1 MTPPVSVPIELL
13 RRFAPGTPLR
23 TAAELVMQ
31 QGTGALVLFGSGPE
45 VDDVC
50 SGGFKLK
57 NATYTAQR
65 VAELAKMDGGIV
77 VNDQSDEILRANV
90 HFMPDASI
98 ATAETGTRFR
108 TAERLSIQ
116 TGCPVLAVSE
126 EGHLVAVVF
135 SGNAR
140 FRLQSTTSLL
150 DEANQRLQSL
160 ERLRRQ
166 FDEAVARLE
175 RYEVDDIVSHR
186 EVVSVIQRAAVL
198 RLLAMEL
205 EPITAELGDEAA
217 VISLQAADLVSDV
230 DAVAE
235 LVNIDYQERKPR
247 RGTSVYGKLDTLD
260 RDDLYDAAE
269 IATALGFVPVDAPV
283 SPRGARVLAGV
294 PRLPE
299 SVADELLK
307 KFRSYARL
315 RTASV
320 EDLDAVDGVGPMRA
334 HTIRAYLDRLEE
346 VGLRRSGWNHDSLI
360 PVSDTIHHSDHI

>member
-1 MTPPVSVPIELL
+1 MTPPQSVPIELL

-23 TAAELVMQ
+23 TAAELIMQ

-45 VDDVC
+45 VDAIC
-50 SGGFKLK
+50 SGGFKLE
-57 NATYTAQR
+57 NAMYTAQR
-65 VAELAKMDGGIV
+65 IAELAKMDGGIV
-77 VNDQSDEILRANV
+77 VDDQSARILRANV
-90 HFMPDASI
+90 HFMPDSTI
-98 ATAETGTRFR
+98 DTAETGTRFR
-108 TAERLSIQ
+108 TAERLSIE

-166 FDEAVARLE
+166 FDDAVARLE
-175 RYEVDDIVSHR
+175 RYEVDEIVSHR

-198 RLLAMEL
+198 RLLSMEL
-205 EPITAELGDEAA
+205 EPIAAELGDEAA
-217 VISLQAADLVSDV
+217 VVSLQAADLVSDV

-247 RGTSVYGKLDTLD
+247 RGSSVYTKLDALD
-260 RDDLYDAAE
+260 RDDLYDAGA
-269 IATALGFVPVDAPV
+269 IATALGFVPIDAPV
-283 SPRGARVLAGV
+283 TPRGARVLAGV

-299 SVADELLK
+299 NVADELLK
-307 KFRSYARL
+307 KFRSFARL
-315 RTASV
+315 RAASV

-334 HTIRAYLDRLEE
+334 HTIRAYIDRLEE
-346 VGLRRSGWNHDSLI
+346 VGLRRNRWNHDSLI
-360 PVSDTIHHSDHI
+360 PVTDTIHHSDHI

>member
-1 MTPPVSVPIELL
+1 
-13 RRFAPGTPLR
+13 
-23 TAAELVMQ
+23 MQ

-45 VDDVC
+45 VDAIC

-57 NATYTAQR
+57 DAKFTAQR

-77 VNDQSDEILRANV
+77 VNDRTGEILRANV
-90 HFMPDASI
+90 HFIPDASI

-116 TGCPVLAVSE
+116 TNCPVLAVSE
-126 EGHLVAVVF
+126 EGYLVAVVF
-135 SGNAR
+135 SGKSR

-166 FDEAVARLE
+166 FDEAVVRLE

-198 RLLAMEL
+198 RLLSMEL
-205 EPITAELGDEAA
+205 EPITAELGDEA
-217 VISLQAADLVSDV
+217 VVVSLQAADLVADV
-230 DAVAE
+230 DSVAE

-247 RGTSVYGKLDTLD
+247 PGTSVYTKLDALK
-260 RDDLYDAAE
+260 RDDLYDASS
-269 IATALGFVPVDAPV
+269 IASALGLVPMDASV
-283 SPRGARVLAGV
+283 NPRGARVLAGV
-294 PRLPE
+294 PRLPDA
-299 SVADELLK
+299 VADELLK
-307 KFRSYARL
+307 KFRSFARL
-315 RTASV
+315 RNASV
-320 EDLDAVDGVGPMRA
+320 DDLDSVDGVGPMRA
-334 HTIRAYLDRLEE
+334 QTIRAYLDRLEE
-346 VGLRRSGWNHDSLI
+346 VGLRRSRWNHDSLI